1 MNFFSIFRESDQLT
15 VLLLFYEKRAQP
27 RTECSKLRPKK
38 IFMAIPHKSPRESD
52 ERFFVR
58 KRWKTA
64 GILCV
69 FQGQYRIIRQGDL
82 AWNFASQ
89 ICCENAGILCV
100 FQIFAAD
107 L

>member
-1 MNFFSIFRESDQLT
+1 MGKASWSAGLGDKPEVVI
-15 VLLLFYEKRAQP
+15 
-27 RTECSKLRPKK
+27 LR
-38 IFMAIPHKSPRESD
+38 
-52 ERFFVR
+52 
-58 KRWKTA
+58 
-64 GILCV
+64 
-69 FQGQYRIIRQGDL
+69 QYRIIRQGDL